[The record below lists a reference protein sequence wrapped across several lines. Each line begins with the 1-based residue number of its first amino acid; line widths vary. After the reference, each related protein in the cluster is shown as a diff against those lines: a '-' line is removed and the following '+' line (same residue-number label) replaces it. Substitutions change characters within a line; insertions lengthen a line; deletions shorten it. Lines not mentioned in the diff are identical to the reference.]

1 MFNDRNKYKIQWLLE
16 EVMYQ
21 KRITAAQLADELDVH
36 PNTVTR
42 IKNSKS
48 KTMPSIDGLL
58 LAKLCAILD
67 CTPSD
72 LIRYAPEDEIEG
84 KEIERKNDLKDL
96 ENDDLEEQVINIL
109 RPSVKLIANY
119 IKTTYSK

>member
-72 LIRYAPEDEIEG
+72 LIRYAPEDEIQG
-84 KEIERKNDLKDL
+84 KEIERKKDL
-96 ENDDLEEQVINIL
+96 ENDDLEEEILNIL
-109 RPSVKLIANY
+109 RPFAKLIANY
-119 IKTTYSK
+119 IKTKYSK